1 MGKVGFYLNLWKFWE
16 TLKWLC
22 RHEMVGNICVPRENL
37 DSVLEKIQGY
47 GLVASKSHRFP
58 LMRQRRVHM
67 VMVENIQYGIAQP
80 VLSPISLAM
89 LEGTTHLFFRRL
101 SPLFLKMAVIAMF
114 CREPTSV

>member
-1 MGKVGFYLNLWKFWE
+1 
-16 TLKWLC
+16 
-22 RHEMVGNICVPRENL
+22 
-37 DSVLEKIQGY
+37 
-47 GLVASKSHRFP
+47 
-58 LMRQRRVHM
+58 M

-89 LEGTTHLFFRRL
+89 LEGMTHLFFRRL